1 MPKLFPM
8 YLLNLRNIK
17 FGMRKKK
24 LVVLSGAGI
33 SAESGIKT
41 FRDSDGLWE
50 GHDVMSVASPEGWR
64 KDRKLVLDF
73 YNERRRQ
80 LLTCKPNIGHKIL
93 ADLEN
98 EFEVS
103 IITQNIDN
111 LHEAAGSKNVIHL
124 HGELLKARSS
134 SDESYVVDWNEDIN
148 DGDFCPNNSQMRPH
162 IVWFGEQ
169 VPELERAA
177 EIVAHADILLV
188 VGTSL
193 QVYPAAGLI
202 NMAAQTIP
210 IYYIDPKPAP
220 IYGVPNDVVIISEI
234 ASTGMEKFREM
245 ILKN

>member
-1 MPKLFPM
+1 MLS
-8 YLLNLRNIK
+8 LNLQNMKNSGIRP
-17 FGMRKKK
+17 KKK

-50 GHDVMSVASPEGWR
+50 GHDVMSVASPQGWR
-64 KDRKLVLDF
+64 ADRKLVLDF

-80 LLTCKPNIGHKIL
+80 LLACKPNLGHKIL
-93 ADLEN
+93 ADLEKD
-98 EFEVS
+98 FDVT

-111 LHEAAGSKNVIHL
+111 LHESARSKKVVHL

-134 SDESYVVDWNEDIN
+134 TDLKHIVDWTDDIN
-148 DGDFCPNNSQMRPH
+148 EGDSCPKNFQMRPH

-177 EIVAHADILLV
+177 EIVADADILLV

-202 NMAAQTIP
+202 NIARHNIP
-210 IYYIDPKPAP
+210 IYYIDPRPAE
-220 IYGVPNDVVIISEI
+220 IHGVPNEVIIIEEV
-234 ASTGMEKFREM
+234 ASTGMQKFKEM
-245 ILKN
+245 ISSR